1 MNYLA
6 SITDFFKSP
15 KWTMNLL
22 LGGVCALIP
31 FIGQIVLKGWLITGF
46 WGRDDDRCEN
56 FPDFDFSQFGKYL
69 ERGIWPFL
77 VTLVTSLALGMVCA
91 FCIMPL
97 SMITTMASAGSHD
110 NSCIGAFMFLIMMF
124 CYFIVAAAIACILTP
139 LILRASLT
147 QDFGQAFNFPF
158 VKRFLTLMWKEIV
171 ISSLFLIVASVILAG
186 LGLVVLCIGVY
197 FATVLIYFSWMHLQ
211 KQLYRIYLSR
221 GGEPVPVSP
230 KLRDFAPPA
239 APVL

>member
-1 MNYLA
+1 
-6 SITDFFKSP
+6 
-15 KWTMNLL
+15 
-22 LGGVCALIP
+22 
-31 FIGQIVLKGWLITGF
+31 
-46 WGRDDDRCEN
+46 
-56 FPDFDFSQFGKYL
+56 
-69 ERGIWPFL
+69 
-77 VTLVTSLALGMVCA
+77 
-91 FCIMPL
+91 
-97 SMITTMASAGSHD
+97 MASAGSHD
-110 NSCIGAFMFLIMMF
+110 NGCIGAFMFLIMMF

-171 ISSLFLIVASVILAG
+171 ISSLFLVVASVILAG

-239 APVL
+239 TPV